1 IDLHMYFFA
10 ALALLAAFCD
20 WQTLLVAAAAVALH
34 HLGLNFLYAAAVF
47 PDGAD
52 FLRVVLH
59 AVVVVIETAALVWV
73 TFRLTQAFAG
83 AEEALSRAQ
92 AAEAEARS
100 ASEARQRIEEEATER
115 SRQELAGLADGF
127 ERDVA

>member
-1 IDLHMYFFA
+1 ATLAWRLDPEGASARPVAAVALVTMVALLVYVFRGHPWQIDLHMYFFA

-20 WQTLLVAAAAVALH
+20 WKTLLVAAAAVALH

-73 TFRLTQAFAG
+73 TFRLNQAFAG
-83 AEEALSRAQ
+83 AEQALARAQ
-92 AAEAEARS
+92 
-100 ASEARQRIEEEATER
+100 
-115 SRQELAGLADGF
+115 
-127 ERDVA
+127 